1 MSGSRSSQNKI
12 IEHQNEQIKKQYEY
26 DLKNY
31 EFQYGLEKDADGNFV
46 QKFDSDGSKKGVLN
60 NQYEYAVEGL
70 KLRKQ
75 ADQDAQDYQEETA
88 NQNWEMGKAQQDYQW
103 QQEDRIYKKN
113 IDQYNEQRDFNELEF
128 NDNIAREQAVLEER
142 VLESAFQNQGIIQDL
157 YEATGTA
164 GFDKTQAQLG
174 LLNRENT
181 IEYQK
186 QKQLTN
192 LKQSTRGAGYRTA
205 GKELDILESRG
216 QGRFQKASAYLDLA
230 RQETENRFAKARV
243 NLDSKTQQQALSFQN
258 EMIRR
263 EQNKN
268 ALDTAKQIEDQEI
281 AALKASGQA
290 QLTQAGRSQGKAVN
304 MIMAELGRHNG
315 YLAESLIRGQD
326 IAGARM
332 KQNRI
337 NSLNVVQK
345 AAMAEQQLDVSSI
358 QNIQRTMTNV
368 GEIDRTMKMSDARS
382 QLDLDEIKQGVFNNV
397 ENASM
402 DVKKLETDLL
412 AAQTETGINLK
423 KIDFDLDN
431 LGSRFKTNQ
440 DIIKASLESAVRT
453 TDMNMKDIYR
463 AKKQADLQTE
473 ARKMLDP
480 SVGRDSLNLDQFRP
494 IELPDPI
501 YQDPQAP
508 EVGPPPIE
516 GAQQS
521 TISMGQALPGAALGG
536 LTAGLAT
543 AGATAGM
550 TSLGAFAG
558 GPAGLLVGGLTFL
571 GGLF

>member
-290 QLTQAGRSQGKAVN
+290 QLTQSGRSQAKAVN

>member
-290 QLTQAGRSQGKAVN
+290 QLTQSGRSQAKAVN

-463 AKKQADLQTE
+463 AKKQADLQAE

-480 SVGRDSLNLDQFRP
+480 SVGRDELNLDKFKP

-508 EVGPPPIE
+508 EVGPPPIQ
-516 GAQQS
+516 GATQS
-521 TISMGQALPGAALGG
+521 TVSFGQALPGAALSGV
-536 LTAGLAT
+536 TAGLAT

-550 TSLGAFAG
+550 KSLGALAG
-558 GPAGLLVGGLTFL
+558 GPAGLIVGGLTFL